1 MNIADPNVLLVES
14 VARAMGPLCKEV
26 VFVGG
31 CATGLLLTDPA
42 APLTRPTKDVD
53 VIAEVTSYSDYRVL
67 GRNLKEA
74 GFSPDTSPDAPIC
87 RGTIGELRLDV
98 MPTSEDVLGFT
109 NSWYREAA
117 RSAKLIR
124 LPGGTEIRLI
134 IAPLFVAAKI
144 EAFHGRGHGDY
155 IGSHDM
161 EDIITLVDGRP
172 ELPGEVLAYSEPEL
186 VKFIS
191 EEIEDLLGTPAFFQA
206 ISGFLR
212 PDEASQARVPTI
224 IARLR
229 QIAGI

>member
-1 MNIADPNVLLVES
+1 MHPYA
-14 VARAMGPLCKEV
+14 
-26 VFVGG
+26 
-31 CATGLLLTDPA
+31 
-42 APLTRPTKDVD
+42 
-53 VIAEVTSYSDYRVL
+53 
-67 GRNLKEA
+67 
-74 GFSPDTSPDAPIC
+74 
-87 RGTIGELRLDV
+87 GTIGELRLDV